1 MKLRYILR
9 IWNKTR
15 EQDYDSSMSYK
26 LIHRADETVQLNI
39 GVPGNEHNRSR
50 SRAAVAIADK
60 LIEFVV
66 LHEVLL

>member
-1 MKLRYILR
+1 
-9 IWNKTR
+9 
-15 EQDYDSSMSYK
+15 MSYK

-60 LIEFVV
+60 FIEF
-66 LHEVLL
+66 EVLREVL